1 MYVNRNPEY
10 FLTIAREGNISHA
23 AEKLFLTQSSLSQH
37 LQRLEKE
44 MGMVL
49 VDRSTIPLQ
58 LTPAGKV
65 YREYLETHAYLY
77 QKMVA
82 DMNSSA
88 GGQAVTV
95 GIGTWRGAR
104 LMPKILPAFLDEHSD
119 ADICLEEV
127 PSPEDLFPAIMDG
140 TVDFAIRSMS
150 PDGLPQGIVTET
162 LMQEKILLVLP
173 KNHRL
178 AETFLKQSEE
188 GGSPDL
194 RLLQDDRFISRS
206 PAIILGVYIDNFLM
220 KNRLTYRHKLVT
232 SNNNT
237 AVHMTAAG
245 AGFCFMLEEGLQNE
259 EMLDVVCIDL
269 HAPELVLPLTLIYQ
283 ANKYFTPLTSALM
296 DRIRDYYRN
305 FRKEFQS

>member
-23 AEKLFLTQSSLSQH
+23 AEKLYLTQSSLSQH

-88 GGQAVTV
+88 GGQAVSV

-104 LMPKILPAFLDEHSD
+104 LMPKILPAFLDEHPD

-150 PDGLPQGIVTET
+150 PIGLPQGIVTET

-178 AETFLKQSEE
+178 AEQFLKQSEE
-188 GGSPDL
+188 GGAPDL
-194 RLLQDDRFISRS
+194 RLLQEDRFISRG
-206 PAIILGVYIDNFLM
+206 PAIILGTYIDNFLM
-220 KNRLTYRHKLVT
+220 KNRLTYRHKIVT
-232 SNNNT
+232 TNNNT
-237 AVHMTAAG
+237 AVHLTAAG
-245 AGFCFMLEEGLQNE
+245 AGFCFMLEEGLRNE
-259 EMLDVVCIDL
+259 AGLDVVCIDL
-269 HAPELVLPLTLIYQ
+269 HAQELILPLTLIYQ
-283 ANKYFTPLTSALM
+283 ANKYFTPLTAALM
-296 DRIRDYYRN
+296 DRIRAYYKN
-305 FRKEFQS
+305 FREESL